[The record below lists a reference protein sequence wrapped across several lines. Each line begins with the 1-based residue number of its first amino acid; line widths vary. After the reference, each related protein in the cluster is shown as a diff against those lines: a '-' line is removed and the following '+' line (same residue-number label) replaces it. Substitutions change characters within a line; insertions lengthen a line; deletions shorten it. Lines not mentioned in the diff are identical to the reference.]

1 MLQNVNAFATL
12 GRRGLMGL
20 LILLGLFLQV
30 YPALA
35 DDCDNWGRVVHVNRR
50 ADDDLCTLQAGASN
64 GVTKQLEDPYD
75 FDYFV
80 FYLGYDA
87 ATPINEPYTVT
98 LTETSLSRPKFV
110 VGTFYDD
117 PTLRNPGQRAED
129 AQKLSEFWYSRHGSS
144 LGLTQTEFTNM
155 VSLGPNLQHDGVY
168 DYVDGNVVVVQESS
182 DAATRLI
189 FYAVPVGTNLA
200 TNTRGE
206 HTLTFTPPD
215 RGAYAIIVSNYSSSN
230 RSGTRSGSYKLN
242 VSRQ

>member
-1 MLQNVNAFATL
+1 MFTL
-12 GRRGLMGL
+12 ASKIRLRISVRWVLPWLLVGLAAQAGL
-20 LILLGLFLQV
+20 IS
-30 YPALA
+30 A
-35 DDCDNWGRVVHVNRR
+35 DDCDNWGRVVHVNRL
-50 ADDDLCTLQAGASN
+50 ADDDLCTLQAGSAN

-87 ATPINEPYTVT
+87 TTPINEPYTVT

-117 PTLRNPGQRAED
+117 PILRNRGQRAED

-144 LGLTQTEFTNM
+144 LGMTQTEFSNM
-155 VSLGPNLQHDGVY
+155 VSLAPNLQHDGVY
-168 DYVDGNVVVVQESS
+168 DYVDGNIVVVQESS
-182 DAATRLI
+182 DAATRLM

-200 TNTRGE
+200 TNTQGE

-215 RGAYAIIVSNYSSSN
+215 RGAYVIVVSNYSLT
-230 RSGTRSGSYKLN
+230 RKRGTRSGSYKLS
-242 VSRQ
+242 VSR